1 MKRSAKIILGLFFIF
16 CFVSILVCDIVLI
29 ANGQRADTLAVFI
42 GGGFGG
48 LGVAILKGWL

>member
-1 MKRSAKIILGLFFIF
+1 MKRLAKIILGLFFIF